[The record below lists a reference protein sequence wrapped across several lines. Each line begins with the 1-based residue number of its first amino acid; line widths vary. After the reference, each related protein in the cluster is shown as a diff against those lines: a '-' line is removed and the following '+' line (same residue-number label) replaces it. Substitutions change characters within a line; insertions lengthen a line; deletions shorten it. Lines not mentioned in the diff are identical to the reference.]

1 MRGLVAVVL
10 SITFEF
16 VALGMPARATDTL
29 PMNFILR
36 FEASAESCGAKCR
49 LLVVAT
55 GTITAETPRQFAL
68 FAKAHDV
75 TRATVVLNFEGGSVD
90 GAIALGRA
98 LRQFGLDTT
107 VGRVIDL
114 KEEQQN
120 TASAVAESTVAANQS
135 HAAHLRIALFAT
147 PNNDRRR

>member
-1 MRGLVAVVL
+1 MRGLVGVSV
-10 SITFEF
+10 
-16 VALGMPARATDTL
+16 ARAGIPKATNSKAML

-75 TRATVVLNFEGGSVD
+75 TRATVVLNSEGGSVE

-98 LRQFGLDTT
+98 KPL
-107 VGRVIDL
+107 
-114 KEEQQN
+114 
-120 TASAVAESTVAANQS
+120 SAE
-135 HAAHLRIALFAT
+135 
-147 PNNDRRR
+147 

>member
-10 SITFEF
+10 SIAFEF

-55 GTITAETPRQFAL
+55 STITAETPRQFAL

-75 TRATVVLNFEGGSVD
+75 TRATVVLNSEGGSVD
-90 GAIALGRA
+90 GVIALGRVQSGN
-98 LRQFGLDTT
+98 LGSTL
-107 VGRVIDL
+107 L
-114 KEEQQN
+114 
-120 TASAVAESTVAANQS
+120 SAE
-135 HAAHLRIALFAT
+135 
-147 PNNDRRR
+147 